1 MLFPSN
7 TYRGVQM
14 THNIPPRIVIPNNV
28 NKQLSSY
35 PSQQRMS
42 QSNNKHHENV
52 ASIDAQNI
60 GNDKMP
66 MPITSTESP
75 MIWFPGNSDCKDQDS
90 GTEYRLNYNDILIQL
105 YHLTSLIIMNIKYC
119 SCRSFRWIFKYIS
132 IDCIPLNRTKY
143 HLTFDK

>member
-1 MLFPSN
+1 MQFPSN
-7 TYRGVQM
+7 PYRGVQM

-66 MPITSTESP
+66 MPITSTEPP

-90 GTEYRLNYNDILIQL
+90 GTEYRLNYNDILIF
-105 YHLTSLIIMNIKYC
+105 YPH
-119 SCRSFRWIFKYIS
+119 
-132 IDCIPLNRTKY
+132 
-143 HLTFDK
+143 